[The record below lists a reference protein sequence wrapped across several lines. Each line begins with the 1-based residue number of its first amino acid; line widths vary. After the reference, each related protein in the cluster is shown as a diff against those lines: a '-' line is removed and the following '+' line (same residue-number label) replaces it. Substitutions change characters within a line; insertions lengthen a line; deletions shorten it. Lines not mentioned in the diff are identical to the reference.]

1 MPWKLVA
8 FLSALIVAALF
19 IGFNLDNRCD
29 VSLIFYTF
37 RNVPI
42 CVSLLVAFVIGAIA
56 VIPFFVAGRN
66 RRSASRGGA
75 SARRSGSSRS
85 STAYRDDDLA
95 ASSGRAKSSRK
106 RPRTGS
112 SDDFPSDDYDID

>member
-8 FLSALIVAALF
+8 FLSALIVAAFF

-37 RNVPI
+37 RSVPI
-42 CVSLLVAFVIGAIA
+42 CVSLLVAFVVGSIA
-56 VIPFFVAGRN
+56 VIPFFIVGRS
-66 RRSASRGGA
+66 RRNATRGS

-85 STAYRDDDLA
+85 PSVYRDDDLGG
-95 ASSGRAKSSRK
+95 SSGRTKSSRK
-106 RPRTGS
+106 STRTS
-112 SDDFPSDDYDID
+112 AADDFPSDDYDID

>member
-66 RRSASRGGA
+66 RRSVSRGS

-95 ASSGRAKSSRK
+95 ASSGKPKSSRK

-112 SDDFPSDDYDID
+112 SDDFPSNDYDID

>member
-37 RNVPI
+37 RSVPI
-42 CVSLLVAFVIGAIA
+42 CVSLLVAFVVGSIA
-56 VIPFFVAGRN
+56 VIPFYVAGRN
-66 RRSASRGGA
+66 RRNGSRSGT
-75 SARRSGSSRS
+75 SARRSTSSRS
-85 STAYRDDDLA
+85 PSVYRDDDLA

-106 RPRTGS
+106 RTRTDAA
-112 SDDFPSDDYDID
+112 DDFTADDYDID